1 MDIIEKLN
9 NLMGRE
15 NDPNITKEEIKEKLN
30 EAASLEISKNET
42 NIKVKVRGNAF
53 NTLLL
58 LAKLEEA
65 VLRQTGCSQKE
76 FKTFKMMSELLD
88 DND

>member
-9 NLMGRE
+9 NLIGRE
-15 NDPNITKEEIKEKLN
+15 NNSTLTKEEIKEKLN
-30 EAASLEISKNET
+30 EAASLEISKKET
-42 NIKVKVRGNAF
+42 NIRVKVRGNAF

-58 LAKLEEA
+58 LAKLENS
-65 VLRQTGCSQKE
+65 VLRQIGCSKKE
-76 FKTFKMMSELLD
+76 FEAFKMMSDLLD